1 MSDAKDVKYG
11 DEALK
16 ELGHGVDIAYEVV
29 SCTLGA
35 SYKQTLLQQSFGS
48 PKSSNSGHA
57 ILKELDLE
65 QPFENMGVALMKGLA
80 SKMYDECGDGTTTS
94 LVLARSLFRESI
106 RQITAGSNPVLL
118 KRNIDEAVQ
127 VVCSSIEK
135 QKIQITD
142 ENQYYDVA
150 LAAASGDEEAAKIIA
165 DALKKVGKDGVI
177 TIEEGKSV
185 ETSIVSEEGMKYE
198 RGYVSPYFV
207 TDSEKLH
214 VELERPR
221 IFVTDKKITSIQDLL
236 PILQTMATSSTPLL
250 IIADDFE
257 NEVLSTLIVNKLRG
271 TLKISA
277 SKAPGFG
284 DRKKA
289 MLEDIAI
296 LTGSTLVTDDLG
308 HDIKNVDLSFLGS
321 AEKILMTKDHTTI
334 VGGGG
339 SEKAIQARIHQLEGE
354 IERGASK
361 YDKEKIQERKAKL
374 QAGVG
379 VIRVG
384 GATEATLQEKKRR
397 IESALNA
404 TLTAIQEG
412 VVVGGLAAYIH
423 AASSIE
429 SSVAGDKGVAFAIVK
444 KALEAPIRKLLEN
457 AGEGDSSLII
467 DTIAKARYPMGYNT
481 KTKQIEDFVKSG
493 ILDPAK
499 TMTLALKLAASTAGV
514 LMTTEAMI
522 ASTDAT

>member
-16 ELGHGVDIAYEVV
+16 ELQNGVNIAYEVV

-57 ILKELDLE
+57 ILKEIELDH
-65 QPFENMGVALMKGLA
+65 PFENMGMSLMKGLA
-80 SKMYDECGDGTTTS
+80 SKMHDECGDGTTTA
-94 LVLARSLFRESI
+94 LILARAIFKESV

-127 VVCSSIEK
+127 IVIDAIQK
-135 QKIQITD
+135 HKIQITN

-150 LAAASGDEEAAKIIA
+150 LAAASGDEEIAKIIA
-165 DALKKVGKDGVI
+165 DALREVGKDGVI
-177 TIEEGKSV
+177 TVEEGKSV
-185 ETSIVSEEGMKYE
+185 ETTIISEEGMKYE
-198 RGYVSPYFV
+198 RGYVSPYFI
-207 TDSEKLH
+207 TDSEKL
-214 VELERPR
+214 EIDLERPK
-221 IFVTDKKITSIQDLL
+221 IFITDKKITSIQELL
-236 PILQTMATSSTPLL
+236 PILQGVAASSTPLL
-250 IIADDFE
+250 LIADDFE

-296 LTGSTLVTDDLG
+296 LTGSTLVTEDLG
-308 HDIKNVDLSFLGS
+308 HDMKNIDLSFLGS

-334 VGGGG
+334 VGGKGT
-339 SEKAIQARIHQLEGE
+339 EEAIQNRIHQIEAE
-354 IERGASK
+354 ITTTTSK
-361 YDKEKIQERKAKL
+361 YEKEKLEERKAKL
-374 QAGVG
+374 HAGVG

-384 GATEATLQEKKRR
+384 GLTEAALQEKKRR
-397 IESALNA
+397 VESALNA
-404 TLTAIQEG
+404 TLIAIQQG
-412 VVVGGLAAYIH
+412 VVIGGLGSYIH
-423 AASSIE
+423 AASSMKTPI
-429 SSVAGDKGVAFAIVK
+429 AADKAVAFAIVK

-457 AGEGDSSLII
+457 AGEADPSLII
-467 DTIAKARYPMGYNT
+467 DTIVKAKYPMGYNT
-481 KTKQIEDFVKSG
+481 KTKQIEDFIKTG
-493 ILDPAK
+493 ILDPAS
-499 TMTLALKLAASTAGV
+499 TTTLALKLAASTAGV

-522 ASTDAT
+522 ASSDAT